1 MLVLGAMLVHLFKD
15 LGVFHFKANINS
27 SLELDEG
34 EAFIQNSGKIPTTQ
48 CSAVRSF
55 SISLIL
61 ILYSSKSPIFYKCPT
76 SSCQH
81 YITAIKKGL
90 IADLLPLKFQN
101 DTEEL
106 KNGCYYIQFSFVR
119 TDHVVL

>member
-90 IADLLPLKFQN
+90 TADLLPLKFQN